1 MEERT
6 CYHTRSLLATAE
18 NDAKALRDQLSSF
31 VDDPTFS
38 SSVTEI
44 KKDKSKGSARDK
56 TLSRHTRRQEADA
69 REWESDEEDKPQCP
83 GGQTRKQIDL
93 QLRTRWPRS
102 FRKTNRND
110 ANANESRIR
119 ENGMSSPS
127 TFGGV
132 IKTRPKKSSR
142 IIRPRPRAPGAI
154 AEAGPRRQLADD
166 TVARTLAMPSPHERS
181 RQEYLTK
188 CELHQVELRRKEI
201 ADDEALFRGMRISK
215 REQRKLDHKKEDLKF
230 VEERLRIDDKWDGY
244 VQPEDYLTEQGK
256 IDKSACYTSGTRKR
270 SPRTTSSSLMSI
282 SGRPVRLHIARSKLA
297 LWISLNSW
305 TLMNICSKKAR

>member
-1 MEERT
+1 
-6 CYHTRSLLATAE
+6 
-18 NDAKALRDQLSSF
+18 
-31 VDDPTFS
+31 
-38 SSVTEI
+38 
-44 KKDKSKGSARDK
+44 
-56 TLSRHTRRQEADA
+56 
-69 REWESDEEDKPQCP
+69 
-83 GGQTRKQIDL
+83 
-93 QLRTRWPRS
+93 
-102 FRKTNRND
+102 
-110 ANANESRIR
+110 
-119 ENGMSSPS
+119 
-127 TFGGV
+127 
-132 IKTRPKKSSR
+132 
-142 IIRPRPRAPGAI
+142 
-154 AEAGPRRQLADD
+154 
-166 TVARTLAMPSPHERS
+166 MPSPHERS